1 MLNPAL
7 HLIGTVH
14 VDPMGTERL
23 DRVLADFSPD
33 VIALEMAKSRDRT
46 DSDAVRNRRVE
57 DLVSSLDLYSEEE
70 RAIIK
75 RFCTYVSDD
84 VWGYELKSSKE
95 YVQKNPKTKLEYIDL
110 DTVNPDD
117 LFLLLVSAFKQF
129 LPKKAENV
137 ESLIS
142 DLKLMVAVSY
152 FQNDIGRPQTELKD
166 IDIKGMSEKD
176 VQTLAAIYSPK
187 RDDFMAE
194 NIRRLYTENRVIAIV
209 GVEHLN
215 GLKRRLED
223 LCPTVLALN
232 EAAKKYI

>member
-1 MLNPAL
+1 M
-7 HLIGTVH
+7 
-14 VDPMGTERL
+14 
-23 DRVLADFSPD
+23 
-33 VIALEMAKSRDRT
+33 
-46 DSDAVRNRRVE
+46 
-57 DLVSSLDLYSEEE
+57 
-70 RAIIK
+70 
-75 RFCTYVSDD
+75 
-84 VWGYELKSSKE
+84 
-95 YVQKNPKTKLEYIDL
+95 